1 MTALVVLVVGLGAA
15 GVVPAAAVARRS
27 AVVVFLAPLI
37 GAVMAAVA
45 ATVELGAG
53 GSLVA
58 DYVAVAA
65 AVNLAVAAWWLAARR
80 SARPR
85 AMPAWGWSAGSLL
98 VVLGCLA
105 VPLMALR
112 TPMFGWDAN
121 SIWLT
126 HALLVYGGHHELLT
140 GLQSAAYQFSNP
152 DYPPLVPAAG
162 ALAFKFYGL
171 GNLHLAVVMTVLLT
185 ACAVGVT
192 GMGIAAAGS
201 GGRRPARIAAVG
213 AAGAIC
219 VVAFAVSSYS
229 AVEGYTDLL
238 WAAAAAAAVIWGLV
252 LPQGTQ
258 ALGVAWVCAAVASL
272 TKNEGLTTALVV
284 LVLIALRYRPLTLPG
299 PKARRWAERAAFV
312 LLPAL
317 PGLAWAGLIRQLG
330 VHDAFFQSAS
340 VQSPLTRADATLAAM
355 AAHLGVAPVALAVLL
370 AGCWWLRGDRERS
383 GLGNPAWLWISC
395 LGSLAIIFA
404 TYLVGWIEIHSWLAA
419 SVYRTTIFAQL
430 LLYCELAVWLVI
442 AVDPMFPRADG
453 QRPDLSAGER
463 APEVLNRPRE
473 PLPEG
478 PVGSQ
483 PSSSRARLMSGW
495 RRAGSSAAA
504 DGAPLGGGF
513 GSGP

>member
-1 MTALVVLVVGLGAA
+1 MRALVVLAVGLGAA
-15 GVVPAAAVARRS
+15 GVLPAVAVARRS

-37 GAVMAAVA
+37 GAGMAAVA
-45 ATVELGAG
+45 ATVELGVG

-65 AVNLAVAAWWLAARR
+65 AVNLAVAGWWLAARR
-80 SARPR
+80 TARP
-85 AMPAWGWSAGSLL
+85 AAAAWGWSAGSLL

-105 VPLMALR
+105 VPLVALR
-112 TPMFGWDAN
+112 APMFGWDAN

-126 HALLVYGGHHELLT
+126 HTLMVYGGHHELLT
-140 GLQSAAYQFSNP
+140 GLQNVAYRFSNP

-171 GNLHLAVVMTVLLT
+171 GNLHLAVDMTVLLT

-201 GGRRPARIAAVG
+201 GGRRPARLAAVA

-219 VVAFAVSSYS
+219 IVAFAVSSYS

-238 WAAAAAAAVIWGLV
+238 WAAAAAGAVIWGLV
-252 LPQGTQ
+252 LPRGSQE
-258 ALGVAWVCAAVASL
+258 LGVAWVCAMVASL

-299 PKARRWAERAAFV
+299 PTARRWAERAGFV

-317 PGLAWAGLIRQLG
+317 PGLAWAGLMRHIG
-330 VHDAFFQSAS
+330 VQDAFFTSAS
-340 VQSPLTRADATLAAM
+340 AQTPLTRAGATLAGM
-355 AAHLGVAPVALAVLL
+355 AAHLAVAPVALAVLL
-370 AGCWWLRGDRERS
+370 AGCWWLRGDRERAR
-383 GLGNPAWLWISC
+383 LGNPAWLWISC

-404 TYLVGWIEIHSWLAA
+404 TYLVGKLEIHSWLAT
-419 SVYRTTIFAQL
+419 SVSRTTIFAQV

-442 AVDPMFPRADG
+442 AADPAFTSADG
-453 QRPDLSAGER
+453 QQQAPSAGER
-463 APEVLNRPRE
+463 VTEVVDRPRE

-478 PVGSQ
+478 HP
-483 PSSSRARLMSGW
+483 RLP
-495 RRAGSSAAA
+495 AQ
-504 DGAPLGGGF
+504 
-513 GSGP
+513 